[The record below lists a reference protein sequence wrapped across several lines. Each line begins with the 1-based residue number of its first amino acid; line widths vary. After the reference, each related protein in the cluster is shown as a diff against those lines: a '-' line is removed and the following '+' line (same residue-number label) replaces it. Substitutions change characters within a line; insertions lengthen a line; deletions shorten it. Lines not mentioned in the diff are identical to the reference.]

1 VIVEKIDKRIDILL
15 KGTSRSFYLT
25 LNFLPKKI
33 RKQIGLLY
41 LLARLSDTIADSK
54 VGEKDVLIRL
64 IGQYNDRVQKR
75 SGKIPDLMDLS
86 LLQEDSAE
94 QELLQNVILPIK
106 YLEESDIFSESDRR
120 RIRECLEIIIR
131 GQTLDLERFSASP
144 DQEIIALNSE
154 NELDEYTYSVAGSV
168 GEFWTHMVLDHQF
181 VVNNEISNSLFENG
195 IRFGKSLQL
204 INILRDIP
212 EDIAMGRCYIPMD
225 KLLQY
230 DLKPKDL
237 LDFNNMDK
245 FRPLFD
251 SYISEAYDHLNCAIK
266 WVNLLPKNQYRLRF
280 SCILPILIGQST
292 LKMLSNNNVLDNKN
306 RIKVSRKE
314 IKSIF
319 RKSLFASLT
328 KNRTSKLIRQDDAFF
343 KR

>member
-1 VIVEKIDKRIDILL
+1 VNKIDKRIDILL

-33 RKQIGLLY
+33 RKQMGLLY

-54 VGEKDVLIRL
+54 IGEKDILIRL

-75 SGKIPDLMDLS
+75 SEIIPDLVDLS
-86 LLQEDSAE
+86 LLQENSAE
-94 QELLQNVILPIK
+94 QELLQDVILPIK
-106 YLEESDIFSESDRR
+106 YLEESDTFSESDRR
-120 RIRECLEIIIR
+120 RIRECLEIIIK
-131 GQTLDLERFSASP
+131 GQTLDLKRFSTSSDEA
-144 DQEIIALNSE
+144 IIALSNE

-168 GEFWTHMVLDHQF
+168 GEFWTHMALDHQF
-181 VVNNEISNSLFENG
+181 EVSSEIRDELFENG

-212 EDIAMGRCYIPMD
+212 EDIAMGRCYIPME
-225 KLLQY
+225 KLLEY
-230 DLKPKDL
+230 DLKPEDL
-237 LDFNNMDK
+237 LDSKNMDK

-251 SYISEAYDHLNCAIK
+251 SYISKAYNHLNCAIK

-280 SCILPILIGQST
+280 TCILPILIGQST
-292 LKMLSNNNVLDNKN
+292 LKMLSENNVLDNKN

-319 RKSLFASLT
+319 RKSLFASIT
-328 KNRTSKLIRQDDAFF
+328 KKSTSKLIEQNDIFF
-343 KR
+343 EK

>member
-1 VIVEKIDKRIDILL
+1 MRKIDKRIDILL

-33 RKQIGLLY
+33 RKQLGLLY

-54 VGEKDVLIRL
+54 VGEKDILIHL

-75 SGKIPDLMDLS
+75 SEIIPNLADLS
-86 LLQEDSAE
+86 LLQENSAE
-94 QELLQNVILPIK
+94 QDLLQNVILPIK
-106 YLEESDIFSESDRR
+106 YLEEYKIFSESDRR
-120 RIRECLEIIIR
+120 KIRECLEIIIR
-131 GQTLDLERFSASP
+131 GQMLDLERFSASS
-144 DQEIIALNSE
+144 DGDIIALNDE
-154 NELDEYTYSVAGSV
+154 NELDEYTYSVAGCV
-168 GEFWTHMVLDHQF
+168 GEFWTHMALDHQF
-181 VVNNEISNSLFENG
+181 EVDNETRNSLFENG

-212 EDIAMGRCYIPMD
+212 EDIAMGRCYIPMEN
-225 KLLQY
+225 LLQY

-237 LDFNNMDK
+237 LDSNNMDK

-251 SYISEAYDHLNCAIK
+251 SYISKAYEHLNYAIK
-266 WVNLLPKNQYRLRF
+266 WVNMLPKNQYRLRF

-292 LKMLSNNNVLDNKN
+292 LKMLSENNVLDNKN
-306 RIKVSRKE
+306 SIKISRKE

-319 RKSLFASLT
+319 RTSLFASIT
-328 KNRTSKLIRQDDAFF
+328 KNRTSKLIGKDDIFF
-343 KR
+343 EK

>member
-1 VIVEKIDKRIDILL
+1 VEKIDKKIDSLL

-25 LNFLPKKI
+25 LNFLPRKI

-54 VGEKDVLIRL
+54 VGEKNTLIRL

-75 SGKIPDLMDLS
+75 SEKPPDLVDLS
-86 LLQEDSAE
+86 LLQENSAE
-94 QELLQNVILPIK
+94 QELLQDVILPIK
-106 YLEESDIFSESDRR
+106 YLEESDIFNESDRR

-131 GQTLDLERFSASP
+131 GQTLDLERFSTSS
-144 DQEIIALNSE
+144 DEEIIALNNE

-181 VVNNEISNSLFENG
+181 EVSNEIRDSLFENG

-212 EDIAMGRCYIPMD
+212 EDIAMGRCYIPME

-230 DLKPKDL
+230 ELKPKDL
-237 LDFNNMDK
+237 LDSDNMDK

-251 SYISEAYDHLNCAIK
+251 SYISKAYSHLNCAIE

-280 SCILPILIGQST
+280 SCSLPILIGQST

-319 RKSLFASLT
+319 RKSLFASIT
-328 KNRTSKLIRQDDAFF
+328 KNRTSKLIRQDDIFLE
-343 KR
+343 K

>member
-1 VIVEKIDKRIDILL
+1 MEKIDKKIDILL

-54 VGEKDVLIRL
+54 VGEKDILIHL

-75 SGKIPDLMDLS
+75 SETIPDLTDLS
-86 LLQEDSAE
+86 LLQENPAE
-94 QELLQNVILPIK
+94 QKLLQDVMLPIK
-106 YLEESDIFSESDRR
+106 YLEESEIFGERDRV
-120 RIRECLEIIIR
+120 RIRDCLEIIIR
-131 GQTLDLERFSASP
+131 GQTLDLERFNASSKA
-144 DQEIIALNSE
+144 EIIALNDE

-181 VVNNEISNSLFENG
+181 EVDNEMRNNLFENG

-212 EDIAMGRCYIPMD
+212 EDIAMGRCYIPME
-225 KLLQY
+225 KLLEY
-230 DLKPKDL
+230 DLEPKDL
-237 LDFNNMDK
+237 LDSNNMDK
-245 FRPLFD
+245 FRPIFD
-251 SYISEAYDHLNCAIK
+251 SYISKAYNHLNCAIK
-266 WVNLLPKNQYRLRF
+266 WVNLLPKNQYKLRF

-292 LKMLSNNNVLDNKN
+292 LKMLSENNVLDRKN

-319 RKSLFASLT
+319 RKSLFASIT
-328 KNRTSKLIRQDDAFF
+328 KNRTSKLIGKSGIIFE
-343 KR
+343 K